1 MDLKIPKLRHGSYLP
16 AFLDPRKAS
25 ERALVSDAH
34 EGLKKA
40 VAKTV
45 SATWQR
51 CRVHF
56 MRNALAHVP
65 RRQHQMVAA
74 VIRTAFVQE
83 NHTEARNQWRETAD
97 KLRGRF
103 PKLGE
108 LMDQAEEDVLAF
120 MHFPKEHWPQL
131 ASTNTLERLNTE
143 LKRRSR
149 VIGIF
154 LNDAAI
160 VRLLGTLMAEQTDE
174 WQVTRRY
181 MAIDTLA
188 RVISRK
194 QTQLLEGEAA

>member
-1 MDLKIPKLRHGSYLP
+1 
-16 AFLDPRKAS
+16 
-25 ERALVSDAH
+25 
-34 EGLKKA
+34 
-40 VAKTV
+40 
-45 SATWQR
+45 
-51 CRVHF
+51 

-83 NHTEARNQWRETAD
+83 NHAEARNQWRETAD

-131 ASTNTLERLNTE
+131 ASTNTLERLNKE
-143 LKRRSR
+143 IKRRSR

-154 LNDAAI
+154 PNDAAI

-181 MAIDTLA
+181 MAVDTLA
-188 RVISRK
+188 RVINRK